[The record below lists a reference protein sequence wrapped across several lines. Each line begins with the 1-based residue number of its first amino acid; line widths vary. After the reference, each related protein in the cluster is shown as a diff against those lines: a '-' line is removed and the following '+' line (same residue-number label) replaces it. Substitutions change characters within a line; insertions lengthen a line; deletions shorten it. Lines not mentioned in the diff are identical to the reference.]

1 MNEEFQWN
9 TECECWQGGKIKSLV
24 PGWRLAESGINLMPA
39 FKVQWVPWRSL
50 GKNLTCVFWN
60 LGTYLNTKD
69 CAWRFWRTRTCWL
82 SPGKWNKKRL
92 CYRELKK
99 KVRKSPPYSRFPH
112 LSEGTERD
120 LHVWHLACMHA
131 KSLSRVWLFATLW
144 TVAHQTPLSMR
155 FSRQEYW
162 SGFPCPSPGD
172 LPEPGIKPESPAL
185 QTDFL
190 PSEPPGKP
198 HKDTPYIH

>member
-1 MNEEFQWN
+1 
-9 TECECWQGGKIKSLV
+9 
-24 PGWRLAESGINLMPA
+24 MPA

-112 LSEGTERD
+112 LSEGAERD

-144 TVAHQTPLSMR
+144 TVCSPPDSSVHEILQARILEWVPMP
-155 FSRQEYW
+155 FSRGSSWPRDRTHVSYVSCIGRQVLY
-162 SGFPCPSPGD
+162 
-172 LPEPGIKPESPAL
+172 
-185 QTDFL
+185 
-190 PSEPPGKP
+190 
-198 HKDTPYIH
+198 H